1 MDAFDQ
7 NKFNEESFTKY
18 VLANS
23 MIVSYG
29 FISAIDFDTVTV
41 TTLVSDKKFAEKV
54 NCIFMNLGNSQFSLT
69 LNPELNMRV
78 VVLSPNKGATGMYE
92 NDAQILK
99 QQGRNFISNP
109 SPAVY
114 SSQFCFCIPLL
125 RSTVQ
130 SLSSMIINSDSI
142 VGEIKHEMIMSLF
155 EAIDIDIMG
164 DSSIELHEGTSHI
177 RKCDGNMEQTFGM
190 VQGAGG
196 AEKSGTYVYKET
208 YGKYSSV
215 EKNLESGVKV
225 TIGKAYEK
233 PFLDSKGSLLDSS
246 APVTVDLGTKAPV
259 TLTFGES
266 AVVVKADTT
275 AGIDITL
282 TGSLPVKITAAT
294 GKLTFKNGSGSLKDV
309 LDKIAD
315 LCSQIN
321 TVGGP
326 AAQSLE
332 PSLVTEFS
340 TTLKTLIANIFE

>member
-1 MDAFDQ
+1 MDAFER
-7 NKFNEESFTKY
+7 NKFNEESFIKY
-18 VLANS
+18 VLGNS

-41 TTLVSDKKFAEKV
+41 TTLVSDKKYADKITCV
-54 NCIFMNLGNSQFSLT
+54 FMNLGNDQFSIALEPT
-69 LNPELNMRV
+69 VNMRV
-78 VVLSPNKGATGMYE
+78 VVLSPNKGAVGMFE
-92 NDAQILK
+92 TEAQITK
-99 QQGRNFISNP
+99 EQGRNFISA
-109 SPAVY
+109 SAPAVY

-130 SLSSMIINSDSI
+130 SLSSLIINSDALI
-142 VGEIKHEMIMSLF
+142 GEIKHEMIMTLF
-155 EAIDIDIMG
+155 ETMELDIMG
-164 DSSIELHEGTSHI
+164 DSNIELHEGTKHF
-177 RKCDGNMEQTFGM
+177 RGCYGDMENTFGM
-190 VQGAGG
+190 VQGAEGI
-196 AEKSGTYVYKET
+196 EKSGTYVYKDT

-215 EKNLESGVKV
+215 VKNYESGVNV

-259 TLTFGES
+259 TLTFGDS

-340 TTLKTLIANIFE
+340 TTLKALIANIFE